1 MLRSPVVSPRP
12 RRLSRRALL
21 TILAVP
27 LLGAAAISSMRAP
40 VEPSLFAGLKWR
52 NIGPFR
58 AGRVSA
64 VTGAVGAPG
73 VYYMGLPI
81 GGVWKT
87 TSAGVT
93 WFPVFDSI
101 KDVSS
106 IGSVEVAPSN
116 PDIVYVGTGGAN
128 EGNGVYKSIDA
139 GKTWQHLG
147 MDQTRAIPLMI
158 VDPKNPDVV
167 LMAALGSAR
176 TPDGNRGIFRTT
188 DGGKNWTR
196 TLFVDS
202 TTGGQDLASA
212 YDHPEVILAT
222 TIRRG
227 GGRGGFGA
235 GGAAAAAGGTAA
247 AGGGR
252 GRGGR
257 GAAGAAGG
265 APTSTGT
272 NLYKSTDEGVT
283 WKEIS
288 GNGLP
293 TLTGRVSVAVA
304 MHTNAQRMFLIGTFG
319 LYRSDDGGNS
329 WRRMAEGDVRS
340 GGAARTEANDAR
352 IANGQGNYTSG
363 VWVNSSNPD
372 IVYTIATAAFISKD
386 GGNTFTGW
394 KGAPGGDDPQVLWID
409 PTDGRRMFMG
419 LDQGGTVSQDGGD
432 NWSLWYNQPTAQI
445 YHISTDNSWP
455 YWIYGTQQD
464 ACAVAV
470 RPRGEMGEI
479 TPLDWLPNPGNER
492 GPIVPDPLNPKIIY
506 ATNLTA
512 GIMKITYPSG
522 QWINVSPN
530 VDTTLDLRWNN
541 ENPLVWNAT
550 NPHEL
555 FAGFQYV
562 MSTVDGGAHWRKISP
577 DLGVAKG
584 EAPAGRGP
592 ATAAGGAGAGRAAL
606 GGTLNAIS
614 SSPVA
619 PGILW
624 AGTTNGLIWV
634 TRDHGA
640 TWQDVSIPDVRGSIS
655 SLDASHLDAATMYV
669 ALRAAGESGP
679 SFYRTHDFGKTW
691 TKIVNGMRTDQI
703 SGSFAHVIRADPRKA
718 GLLYAGTESSMYV
731 SFDDGDNW
739 ESLML
744 NLPNTSYRDI
754 VIKDNDLIVATYG
767 RSIWILDDISPLR
780 QITPAIATEAAH
792 LFKPGDAIRVRRE
805 MNEDTP
811 FPPEVPHALN
821 PPPGAIIYYYLGHHP
836 SGDITLQILDAAG
849 NVVRHYSSAPMAAD
863 TNPPPQVPP
872 YWIKVPEPLPT
883 EVGTNRM
890 NWDIRYDDPPA
901 FSHSMDPYY
910 TLNAA
915 PGETVYHPEGPLA
928 LPGVYTVKLTVDGK
942 SYTQTVTVK
951 NDPRSPATLADL
963 QAQHAL
969 QMKLYSGARES
980 WDAYLQVAA
989 MRKAVANVVHSNP
1002 SGEVATAAAK
1012 FDATLAQL
1020 GGAPGIVDNTRG
1032 NAFPKGAAAN
1042 FAAINGKEGGE
1053 NVLFSMNGQ
1062 LRTNDSGDNPP
1073 TAPML
1078 HGWVNVCTDMR
1089 STITTW
1095 RSINEKDLVAF
1106 NAVLT
1111 RNNMQPIAAAA
1122 TSDLPMPACVAAPAA
1137 AGRGAKG
1144 K

>member
-1 MLRSPVVSPRP
+1 MLARMFS
-12 RRLSRRALL
+12 SRWIAGLALL
-21 TILAVP
+21 QIGV
-27 LLGAAAISSMRAP
+27 
-40 VEPSLFAGLKWR
+40 FAGFARRTPVTPDLYRGLVWR

-64 VTGAVGAPG
+64 VTGAIGQPG

-81 GGVWKT
+81 GGLWKT

-93 WFPVFDSI
+93 WFPVFDDI

-106 IGSVEVAPSN
+106 IGSVEVAPSDPN
-116 PDIVYVGTGGAN
+116 IVYVGTGGVN
-128 EGNGVYKSIDA
+128 EGDGVYKSTNA

-147 MDQTRAIPLMI
+147 MDQTRAIPLML

-176 TPDGNRGIFRTT
+176 SADGNRGVFRTT
-188 DGGKNWTR
+188 DGGKNWSK
-196 TLFVDS
+196 TLYIDS
-202 TTGGQDLASA
+202 TTGAQDLAWA
-212 YDHPEVILAT
+212 FDHPEVILAT

-227 GGRGGFGA
+227 GGRGGFG
-235 GGAAAAAGGTAA
+235 GAGGTAA
-247 AGGGR
+247 AAGQPAAAGGAAAPGGGR

-257 GAAGAAGG
+257 GGGAAGG
-265 APTSTGT
+265 ATSGTGT

-304 MHTNAQRMFLIGTFG
+304 MHTNAQRMFLIGAFG

-329 WRRMAEGDVRS
+329 WRRMAERDVRA
-340 GGAARTEANDAR
+340 GGPERSAANDAR

-363 VWVNSSNPD
+363 VWVNSNNPD
-372 IVYTIATAAFISKD
+372 IVYTIATAAFISTD

-394 KGAPGGDDPQVLWID
+394 KGAPGGDDPQVFWND
-409 PTDGRRMFMG
+409 PTDGKRMFMG

-445 YHISTDNSWP
+445 YHISVDNQWP

-464 ACAVAV
+464 ACAFATKA
-470 RPRGEMGEI
+470 RGDLGEI
-479 TPLDWLPNPGNER
+479 TPLDWSPNPGNER
-492 GPIVPDPLNPKIIY
+492 GPIVSDPLNPKIIY

-530 VDTTLDLRWNN
+530 VDTALDLRWNN
-541 ENPLVWNAT
+541 ENPLVFNAT

-562 MSTVDGGAHWRKISP
+562 MSTTDGGMHWRKVSP

-584 EAPAGRGP
+584 GATAPQGRG
-592 ATAAGGAGAGRAAL
+592 AAGGRGGAAAG
-606 GGTLNAIS
+606 GGTLNVIS
-614 SSPVA
+614 SSPAA
-619 PGILW
+619 PGLIW
-624 AGTTNGLIWV
+624 AGTSNGLIWV
-634 TRDHGA
+634 TRDHGT

-679 SFYRTHDFGKTW
+679 SFYRTHDYGKTW

-703 SGSFAHVIRADPRKA
+703 SGSYAHVIRADPKKA

-731 SFDDGDNW
+731 SFDDGDSW
-739 ESLML
+739 QSLML

-754 VIKDNDLIVATYG
+754 VVKDNDLIVATYG

-780 QITPAIATEAAH
+780 QITPTIAAEPAH
-792 LFKPGDAIRVRRE
+792 LFKPGDAVRVRRE

-821 PPPGAIIYYYLGHHP
+821 PPPGAIIYYYLGARP
-836 SGDITLQILDAAG
+836 GSDITLQILDAAG
-849 NVVRHYSSAPMAAD
+849 NVVRHYSSAPIPAD
-863 TNPPPQVPP
+863 TNPAPQVPP
-872 YWIKVPEPLPT
+872 YWLKVPEPMPT
-883 EVGTNRM
+883 AMGTNRI
-890 NWDIRYDDPPA
+890 NWDLRYDDPPA

-910 TLNAA
+910 TLNAT

-942 SYTQTVTVK
+942 SYSQTVTVK
-951 NDPRSPATLADL
+951 NDPRSPATMADL
-963 QAQHAL
+963 QAQHDL
-969 QMKLYSGARES
+969 QMKLYNGAREA
-980 WDAYLQVAA
+980 WDGYLQVDA
-989 MRKAVANVVHSNP
+989 MRQAVASVTHGNPPADVV
-1002 SGEVATAAAK
+1002 AAAAR
-1012 FDATLAQL
+1012 FDTALARA

-1032 NAFPKGAAAN
+1032 NAAFARGAAPN

-1053 NVLFSMNGQ
+1053 GVLFSMNGQ
-1062 LRTNDSGDNPP
+1062 LRTNDFGDMAP
-1073 TAPML
+1073 TEPMRL
-1078 HGWVNVCTDMR
+1078 GWVNVCTDMR
-1089 STITTW
+1089 SAVTAW
-1095 RSINEKDLVAF
+1095 RVINEKDLVAF

-1111 RNNMQPIAAAA
+1111 RNNLRPIAAAGP
-1122 TSDLPMPACVAAPAA
+1122 TLPMPLCAAAAPTVHRTAL
-1137 AGRGAKG
+1137 R
-1144 K
+1144 

>member
-1 MLRSPVVSPRP
+1 MSWSPVVTFRWLS
-12 RRLSRRALL
+12 RLSLL
-21 TILAVP
+21 VLP
-27 LLGAAAISSMRAP
+27 LLAFGAARPP

-64 VTGAVGAPG
+64 VTGAVGQPG
-73 VYYMGLPI
+73 VFYMGLPI

-106 IGSVEVAPSN
+106 IGSVEVAPSDPN
-116 PDIVYVGTGGAN
+116 IVYVGSGGVN
-128 EGNGVYKSIDA
+128 EGDGVYKSTDA

-147 MDQTRAIPLMI
+147 MEKTRAIPLML

-167 LMAALGSAR
+167 LMAALGSNR
-176 TPDGNRGIFRTT
+176 TADGNRGVFRTT
-188 DGGKNWTR
+188 DGGKTWNR

-202 TTGGQDLASA
+202 MTGGQNLAWA
-212 YDHPEVILAT
+212 FDHPEVILAT

-227 GGRGGFGA
+227 GGRGAG
-235 GGAAAAAGGTAA
+235 GGAAAAPPAGAPPAAGA

-257 GAAGAAGG
+257 GAGGGAGAASG
-265 APTSTGT
+265 APASNGTG
-272 NLYKSTDEGVT
+272 LYKSTDEGVT

-304 MHTNAQRMFLIGTFG
+304 MHTNAQRMFLIGVFG
-319 LYRSDDGGNS
+319 LYRSDDGGAS
-329 WRRMAEGDVRS
+329 WRRMAERDVRT
-340 GGAARTEANDAR
+340 GGPERSAANDAR
-352 IANGQGNYTSG
+352 IANGQGNFTSG

-372 IVYTIATAAFISKD
+372 IVYTIATAAFISTD
-386 GGNTFTGW
+386 GGKTFAGW
-394 KGAPGGDDPQVLWID
+394 KGAPGGDDPQVLWLD
-409 PTDGRRMFMG
+409 PTDGKRMFMG
-419 LDQGGTVSQDGGD
+419 LDQGGTVSQDGGA

-445 YHISTDNSWP
+445 YHISVDNSWP

-470 RPRGEMGEI
+470 RPRGDLGEI
-479 TPLDWLPNPGNER
+479 TMLDWSPNPGNER

-522 QWINVSPN
+522 QWMNISPN
-530 VDTTLDLRWNN
+530 VDTALGLRWNN
-541 ENPLVWNAT
+541 ENPLVFNAT

-562 MSTVDGGAHWRKISP
+562 MSTTDGGAHWRKISP
-577 DLGVAKG
+577 DLGRA
-584 EAPAGRGP
+584 AA
-592 ATAAGGAGAGRAAL
+592 AQAAAGGAGGGGA
-606 GGTLNAIS
+606 GGTINAMS
-614 SSPVA
+614 SSSVA
-619 PGILW
+619 PGLLW
-624 AGTTNGLIWV
+624 VGTSNGLIKV
-634 TRDHGA
+634 TRDHGV
-640 TWQDVSIPDVRGSIS
+640 TWTDVSIPDVRGPIA
-655 SLDASHLDAATMYV
+655 SLDASRLDAATMYV
-669 ALRAAGESGP
+669 ALRATGETTP
-679 SFYRTHDFGKTW
+679 SFYRTHDYGKSW
-691 TKIVNGMRTDQI
+691 TKIVDGMSVDQV
-703 SGSFAHVIRADPRKA
+703 SGSYAHVIRADPKKA

-754 VIKDNDLIVATYG
+754 VVKDNDLIVATYG

-780 QITPAIATEAAH
+780 QIAPPMAAEPAH

-821 PPPGAIIYYYLGHHP
+821 PPVGAIIYYYLGTRP
-836 SGDITLQILDAAG
+836 ASDITIEIQDAAG
-849 NVVRHYSSAPMAAD
+849 KVVRHYSSAPIPAD

-872 YWIKVPEPLPT
+872 YWLKVPAPLPT
-883 EVGTNRM
+883 AIGTNRM
-890 NWDIRYDDPPA
+890 NWDLRYDDPPA
-901 FSHSMDPYY
+901 FSHSMDPYF
-910 TLNAA
+910 TLNAV
-915 PGETVYHPEGPLA
+915 PGETVYHQEGPLA

-942 SYTQTVTVK
+942 SYTQSVTVR

-963 QAQHAL
+963 QAQHDL
-969 QMKLYSGARES
+969 QMKLYNGARAA
-980 WDAYLQVAA
+980 WDGWLQVDA
-989 MRKAVANVVHSNP
+989 MRQAVANVTRGNP
-1002 SGEVATAAAK
+1002 PAEVTAAAAT
-1012 FDATLAQL
+1012 FDAALARV
-1020 GGAPGIVDNTRG
+1020 GGIAGIVDNTRG
-1032 NAFPKGAAAN
+1032 NAFTGKLTPN
-1042 FAAINGKEGGE
+1042 FAAINGREGGE
-1053 NVLFSMNGQ
+1053 GVLFSMNGQ
-1062 LRTNDSGDNPP
+1062 LRTNDFGDM
-1073 TAPML
+1073 APNEPMRL
-1078 HGWVNVCTDMR
+1078 GWTHVCTDLR
-1089 STITTW
+1089 SAVADW
-1095 RSINEKDLVAF
+1095 HAINEKDLVAF

-1111 RNNMQPIAAAA
+1111 RNNLRPIAPAAPALPTPVCAAA
-1122 TSDLPMPACVAAPAA
+1122 PLTAA
-1137 AGRGAKG
+1137 AGRGGRG